1 MNFLRYDP
9 TTGAIISQG
18 YMDALHLDAEI
29 ASGAATIRVTGWTD
43 PTLNIVDPT
52 TKTIVVIP
60 K

>member
-9 TTGAIISQG
+9 TTGAILCQG
-18 YMDALHLDAEI
+18 YMDAVHIAAEI

-43 PTLNIVDPT
+43 PATNIVDVT
-52 TKTIVVIP
+52 TKTIVAKP